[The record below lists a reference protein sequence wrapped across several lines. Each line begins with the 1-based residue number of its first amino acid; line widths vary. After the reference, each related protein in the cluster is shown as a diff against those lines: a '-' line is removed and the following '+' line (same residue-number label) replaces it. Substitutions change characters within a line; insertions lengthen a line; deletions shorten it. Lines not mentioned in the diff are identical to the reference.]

1 MDPANQFFCGLCAL
15 EGPVAYPGLA
25 VSESS
30 AAVLGTALFHSTA
43 LDRYRITLKP
53 TGRDLEKGIRSK
65 YLPKRVVPRIH
76 NVSIYSS
83 HRSLTVDCCGVV
95 TRQGLVPGTA
105 DERLVV

>member
-1 MDPANQFFCGLCAL
+1 
-15 EGPVAYPGLA
+15 VAYPGLA
-25 VSESS
+25 VSEPR

-76 NVSIYSS
+76 NASIYSS

-95 TRQGLVPGTA
+95 TRQGLAPGTA
-105 DERLVV
+105 DERLAVSHRPNSFFLHPWHLR